1 MEKIKLRST
10 QSAVN
15 KLINIIEKLRGE
27 NGCPWDKKQTPL
39 SMMLYLI
46 EEVYELFDAVESGNP
61 DDVCEELGDVLFQ
74 LLFIARLFQEKGHFS
89 IQDVANINSKKMIR
103 RHPHVFSN
111 GYVKN
116 ADAVKEQW
124 HRIKIKENNSA
135 CKSSSVLDSIP
146 KKSPAMMRAYRISE
160 RAARTGFD
168 WDDISGVM
176 QKVEEEWSELKSE
189 LTPKNQAKRN
199 QNRVEMEFGDI
210 FFTLV
215 NLARFAH
222 IHPEKA
228 LRDSS
233 NKFVKRFKCMEEKVL
248 KNSKNIASLSPG
260 ELNQLW
266 EEAKKIVD

>member
-10 QSAVN
+10 KSDVD
-15 KLINIIEKLRGE
+15 KIIDIIEKLRGE

-39 SMMLYLI
+39 SMMFYLI

-74 LLFIARLFQEKGHFS
+74 VLFIARLFQEKGHFS

-111 GYVKN
+111 VNVKD

-135 CKSSSVLDSIP
+135 CKESVLDSIP
-146 KKSPAMMRAYRISE
+146 KKSPAMTRAYRISE
-160 RAARTGFD
+160 RAAGTGFD

-176 QKVEEEWSELKSE
+176 QKVEEEWAELKSE
-189 LTPKNQAKRN
+189 LTPKNQTERN

-233 NKFVKRFKCMEEKVL
+233 NKFIKRFKYMEKKIL
-248 KNSKNIASLSPG
+248 KNSKNMASLLPD

-266 EEAKKIVD
+266 EEAKK